1 MPEVT
6 IDGKTVE
13 VSPGTN
19 VVEAA
24 KQVGI
29 EIPVFCYHPGLPPDG
44 NCRMC
49 TIKTEEAGLTPACI
63 TECRDGMTV
72 RTDTEEVKDA
82 QEGVL
87 EFLLLNHPL
96 DCPICDKS
104 GECMLQDHYFE
115 YSAQPSRMEHE
126 KVQKRKVI
134 DVGPEIV
141 LDTER
146 CILCSRCVRFCNE
159 IAEEPSLGIV
169 NRGDHAELTTFPGKE
184 LDNPY
189 SLNTVDICP
198 VGALTSKKFRFRKRV
213 WFLDETSSVCPNCAR
228 GCNVKIE
235 HEDGE
240 ISRMMPEHN
249 PEVNDYW
256 LCDEGR
262 QTFDFV
268 DSASRL
274 TTPKTSQNSDP
285 FQEITWETVREELNE
300 RISSVREQQNGVAAL
315 LSPRATNE
323 ENLFAVRTLFEQF
336 EAPEI
341 SYLGHHHGWIQNDY
355 QDDILIRK
363 DKNPNRFACKLL
375 KDHFDLPSE
384 QEWIE
389 NVEEQSPALLFV
401 FEPLIQRR
409 SRHQKRLNQILQNTE
424 TVIYIGTHH
433 VLNPEEAE
441 WLLPGKTWAEK
452 EGTFTNF
459 EGRIQHFSPA
469 ISGPDTS
476 KTVLN
481 IIADLFPQNDADH
494 QHIFPQEL
502 FQQYSE
508 SILDQKYT
516 YEDLKP
522 NGLVPN
528 YEEAGISV

>member
-6 IDGKTVE
+6 IDGKTTE
-13 VSPGTN
+13 VPEGTN

-29 EIPVFCYHPGLPPDG
+29 DIPVFCYHPGLSPDG

-49 TIKTEEAGLTPACI
+49 TVEIEDGGGITPACI
-63 TECRDGMTV
+63 TECQDGMSV
-72 RTDTEEVKDA
+72 RTDTDEVQEA

-104 GECMLQDHYFE
+104 GECMLQDHYFK
-115 YSAQPSRMEHE
+115 YSNKKSRMDHE

-134 DVGPEIV
+134 DVGPNIV

-169 NRGDHAELTTFPGKE
+169 NRGDHAELTTFPGQE

-228 GCNVKIE
+228 GCNIKIN
-235 HEDGE
+235 HSDGE
-240 ISRMMPEHN
+240 ISRFMPEHN

-268 DSASRL
+268 HDSERL
-274 TTPKTSQNSDP
+274 DTPLKSSEDKEDYQEMNWEQATEEIREVIENRLKQN
-285 FQEITWETVREELNE
+285 QHA
-300 RISSVREQQNGVAAL
+300 AAL
-315 LSPRATNE
+315 LSPRSTNE
-323 ENLFAVRTLFEQF
+323 ENYRLAQFMLDLFDE
-336 EAPEI
+336 PEL
-341 SYLGHHHGWIQNDY
+341 SYLGHHHGWIKNDY

-363 DKNPNRFACKLL
+363 DKNPNRYCCRIL
-375 KDHFDLPSE
+375 KDHLELPP
-384 QEWIE
+384 
-389 NVEEQSPALLFV
+389 EEQWLETLEEDPPELLLILDPLVFV
-401 FEPLIQRR
+401 R
-409 SRHQKRLNQILQNTE
+409 SREPERLRSILKE
-424 TVIYIGTHH
+424 TAHVIHLATHNY
-433 VLNPEEAE
+433 LSPDEAD

-469 ISGPDTS
+469 FSGPDSTR
-476 KTVLN
+476 TQLN
-481 IIADLFPQNDADH
+481 ILSLLHPDQDQSEP
-494 QHIFPQEL
+494 HIFPEEV
-502 FQQYSE
+502 FE
-508 SILDQKYT
+508 HYT
-516 YEDLKP
+516 EKVLKEPRSYEQLKP
-522 NGLVPN
+522 HGLQPE
-528 YEEAGISV
+528 YIRD